1 MKKYGILFLL
11 LVSISFAFG
20 QQKESGVVKIRGTRL
35 AYPLINKWIV
45 EFKKVYPNIQV
56 SIAPSAP
63 ADSIDLSIAAYAL
76 TDKELTETRGGVAFT
91 RYVQLPVANSKRPD
105 LAQLQARGFSEAD
118 FRKLYFTPET
128 PTFFASSQ
136 NPSPITLYTREKPA
150 CAAKT
155 FAAHFDHDP
164 KAIQGVGVKGD
175 DQDLA
180 KAVKA
185 DVNGISFNNLGFIY
199 DVNTRKVVE
208 GLAVIPLDLNEN
220 GKVDKEEQLYG
231 SLDDVIT
238 YVEKSNNNKFVTE
251 NVNFLFNKNSSNV
264 AAGIFLHW
272 ALTQGQQFSHG
283 LGFLSFD
290 EPTLQAQRTLASAT
304 FKTLSASSCEG
315 ADDLMKTRRSTKTA
329 RNNP

>member
-1 MKKYGILFLL
+1 MKKCGILLL
-11 LVSISFAFG
+11 LLASISLAFG

-63 ADSIDLSIAAYAL
+63 ADSIDFTIAAYAL
-76 TDKELTETRGGVAFT
+76 TGKELTGTRSGVAFA
-91 RYVQLPVANSKRPD
+91 RYLQLPVANSKRPD
-105 LAQLQARGFSEAD
+105 LAPLQAHGFSEAD

-128 PTFFASSQ
+128 PTFFASAQ

-155 FAAHFDHDP
+155 FATHFDHDP

-199 DVNTRKVVE
+199 DLNTRHVVE

-220 GKVDKEEQLYG
+220 GKVDKEEQWYG
-231 SLDDVIT
+231 SLDDVIA
-238 YVEKSNNNKFVTE
+238 YIEKTNDNAFVTE
-251 NVNFLFNKNSSNV
+251 NVNFLFNKNASNA

-272 ALTQGQQFSHG
+272 ALTQGQQFNHA

-290 EPTLQAQRTLASAT
+290 DPTLQTQRTLAAAT

-315 ADDLMKTRRSTKTA
+315 AGDLMKTRRSTKTG

>member
-1 MKKYGILFLL
+1 MLFA
-11 LVSISFAFG
+11 SISFAYG
-20 QQKESGVVKIRGTRL
+20 QQKENGVVKIRGTRM
-35 AYPLINKWIV
+35 AYPLINKWIA
-45 EFKKVYPNIQV
+45 EFKKVHPDIQV

-63 ADSIDLSIAAYAL
+63 ADSIDLTIAAYAL
-76 TDKELTETRGGVAFT
+76 TEKELTETRGGVAFT

-105 LAQLQARGFSEAD
+105 LAQLQVRGFSEAD

-199 DVNTRKVVE
+199 DLNTRHVVD

-231 SLDDVIT
+231 SLDDVIA
-238 YVEKSNNNKFVTE
+238 YIEKTSNDKFVTE
-251 NVNFLFNKNSSNV
+251 NVNFLFDKNSTNA
-264 AAGIFLHW
+264 AAGVFLHW
-272 ALTQGQQFSHG
+272 ALTQGQQYSHA
-283 LGFLSFD
+283 LGFLTFD
-290 EPTLQAQRTLASAT
+290 DQTLETQRTLAATT
-304 FKTLSASSCEG
+304 FKRLPISSSSCEG
-315 ADDLMKTRRSTKTA
+315 ADNLMKTRRAAKAT